1 MARKD
6 KMTTEKYKG
15 KTAKE
20 WFKLHEVMRKDFKRV
35 LAQKQRAEKLRDE
48 WCDAYTNMRDFAKSK
63 GLDTT
68 TTNRK

>member
-1 MARKD
+1 
-6 KMTTEKYKG
+6 
-15 KTAKE
+15 
-20 WFKLHEVMRKDFKRV
+20 MRKDFKRV

-63 GLDTT
+63 ELDTT